1 VGPGKETVMGLLEKK
16 TQEKFER
23 DKKAADQMAKRI
35 AAEKKQ
41 DAKDK
46 RKG

>member
-1 VGPGKETVMGLLEKK
+1 MGM
-16 TQEKFER
+16 QEKLTQKKFEN
-23 DKKAADQMAKRI
+23 DKKLAAQMAKKI

>member
-1 VGPGKETVMGLLEKK
+1 MGLLEKK
-16 TQEKFER
+16 AQEKFDNDR
-23 DKKAADQMAKRI
+23 KRAGQVAKRI

-46 RKG
+46 RKGK